1 MEPMGYLPR
10 ETLGKPKVFHMPC
23 ALCRAGQPTS
33 TESHRF
39 CAEKGQTEAPKLPL
53 CRYGTKAVSAPV
65 RKLGKGVVDSVVFSE
80 RDIDLLRILRWCR
93 CIFREDAVRYFSEDI
108 VSNLTALSYLKLYQ
122 ESGALI
128 LTAGGNRFLESVFS
142 DLPSGIPLAYREP
155 DTRRRL
161 RLSKLVLTTYRAG
174 LNIFTTPPEEL
185 IPAPALFLPAI
196 MRGRGRN
203 PWGNPRTAAIVHL
216 EGLSCAVH
224 FVCPGIGKLML
235 MDELNAFA
243 NNTGALKDVRQS
255 IVFAGS
261 SYPEILSELEQ
272 LDNSGESRL
281 ITYGEAY
288 RQMTMPVHLLSC
300 DDTGAKQQRI
310 MNVPDYRK
318 KFSMAALKAHYEPP
332 PKNAPAWDALYGD
345 IPFVMAADMNLR
357 RVDAAITTAQER
369 GYSQIALAALEE
381 QAEAVFF
388 TRYRDAG
395 LARVFTLTDAALSE
409 LDCDAVSLH
418 SPSRRQFLTAK
429 GDVVDA
435 PLIQTHRK
443 TGRKG

>member
-1 MEPMGYLPR
+1 M
-10 ETLGKPKVFHMPC
+10 
-23 ALCRAGQPTS
+23 S
-33 TESHRF
+33 
-39 CAEKGQTEAPKLPL
+39 L
-53 CRYGTKAVSAPV
+53 CRYGAKAVSALS
-65 RKLGKGVVDSVVFSE
+65 RKYGKGVVDSVVFSE

-93 CIFREDAVRYFSEDI
+93 CILQEDAVRYFSDEV
-108 VSNLTALSYLKLYQ
+108 VSNLAALSYLKLHH

-128 LTAGGNRFLESVFS
+128 LTAGGNRFLESIFS
-142 DLPSGIPLAYREP
+142 ELPGGLRLAYRES
-155 DTRRRL
+155 DTKRRL
-161 RLSKLVLTTYRAG
+161 RLSKLVLTAYRAG
-174 LNIFTTPPEEL
+174 LNTFATKIEDL
-185 IPAPALFLPAI
+185 APAPSLFLPAL

-203 PWGNPRTAAIVHL
+203 PWGNTRTAAIVHL

-243 NNTGALKDVRQS
+243 NNTAPLKGARQT
-255 IVFAGS
+255 ILFAGQN
-261 SYPEILSELEQ
+261 YNDILSELEQ
-272 LDNSGESRL
+272 SDNSGESRL
-281 ITYGEAY
+281 VSYGEAY
-288 RQMTMPVHLLSC
+288 RQMTMPVHLLTC
-300 DDTGAKQQRI
+300 DDTGAKQLRI
-310 MNVPDYRK
+310 MDVPDYRK

-332 PKNAPAWDALYGD
+332 PPDVSAWDALYGG

-369 GYSQIALAALEE
+369 GYPQIALAALEE

-388 TRYRDAG
+388 ARYRDTG

-409 LDCDAVSLH
+409 LGCGASSLH
-418 SPSRRQFLTAK
+418 TPSRRQFLTAK

-435 PLIQTHRK
+435 PLIQANRK